1 MATIMSFYIQP
12 ADITAA
18 YERIQKDIVNTP
30 LVRSQTLTDI
40 TGSTALFKLENLQ
53 MTGSF
58 KERGALN
65 KLLSLNDEEKSR
77 GVIAA
82 SAGNHAQALAYHGG
96 RLGISVKIVM
106 PKYSPIV
113 KVKSTEHWGAEVVLS
128 GETFDDAMAAS
139 MEIVKEEQRTYIH
152 PFDDPLIAAGQ
163 GTIGI
168 ELLASEFSNDIDAIL
183 VPVGGGGLISGIV
196 TWIRDQNPDIA
207 IIGVEESSCDAM
219 HRALQEGAP
228 RLVDPA
234 PVIADGI
241 AVRKV
246 SAENLRIVNALVDEV
261 VSVSA
266 DEIANAIMLM
276 LEIEK
281 LVVEGAAATPLAALV
296 NNRLP
301 QLKGKTVVSVVS
313 GGNIDVNLLS
323 RIIEQGL
330 AFDGRVSRV
339 ETVIRDRPGM
349 LEALLSIF
357 RHAGANVLEINHHRL
372 SPNAPIG
379 QVGVS
384 ITLET
389 RDRSHLEEIETA
401 LVAGGYPIM
410 SGAA

>member
-1 MATIMSFYIQP
+1 
-12 ADITAA
+12 
-18 YERIQKDIVNTP
+18 
-30 LVRSQTLTDI
+30 
-40 TGSTALFKLENLQ
+40 
-53 MTGSF
+53 
-58 KERGALN
+58 
-65 KLLSLNDEEKSR
+65 
-77 GVIAA
+77 
-82 SAGNHAQALAYHGG
+82 
-96 RLGISVKIVM
+96 
-106 PKYSPIV
+106 
-113 KVKSTEHWGAEVVLS
+113 
-128 GETFDDAMAAS
+128 
-139 MEIVKEEQRTYIH
+139 
-152 PFDDPLIAAGQ
+152 
-163 GTIGI
+163 
-168 ELLASEFSNDIDAIL
+168 
-183 VPVGGGGLISGIV
+183 
-196 TWIRDQNPDIA
+196 
-207 IIGVEESSCDAM
+207 
-219 HRALQEGAP
+219 
-228 RLVDPA
+228 
-234 PVIADGI
+234 
-241 AVRKV
+241 
-246 SAENLRIVNALVDEV
+246 
-261 VSVSA
+261 
-266 DEIANAIMLM
+266 MLM